1 MYPANIK
8 QVKTAQCSFLL
19 FSTDLCIIF
28 FLYNAYM
35 LLFVEMLRN
44 RNIKLEVPVLKTQSY
59 IYYLCINQE
68 IKGLPPVINIPGAL
82 ETQAKH

>member
-28 FLYNAYM
+28 F
-35 LLFVEMLRN
+35 FVQCIHAFICRN
-44 RNIKLEVPVLKTQSY
+44 VKKQKYQT
-59 IYYLCINQE
+59 
-68 IKGLPPVINIPGAL
+68 
-82 ETQAKH
+82 